1 MNTFFALVTSAF
13 LVPLLCAG
21 LVWADENELNSRAL
35 EQFIRGTTA
44 AQQGNSFEACFFLE
58 EALRLDASSPF
69 LYVALAEQYIQ
80 LAQRTETTE
89 SFDRAES
96 RLKQALEID
105 PKYAPA
111 LELMSRLLSARGKV
125 EEAQRMVEHLVNSY
139 PDERKYKI
147 DLLTLSLTNRRFDRV
162 DEIYRELSPD
172 SAQDFDLARQVVAIY
187 LMSGETERALPYM
200 ESLAKDDSLNAPVA
214 YTLGTLYLQNG
225 DTARALYE
233 VDRALSLDSTD
244 SRTWYL
250 KLVIEFNEGD
260 YAQVLRLASVAR
272 AAAPEDARS
281 ANLEGLTQLRLG
293 DTTAAIERFMR
304 AVDIDSTLYPAA
316 GSLALLYDV
325 KDSIDLSVNYYEQ
338 AIRFS
343 DSAAIYLNNLAYTLA
358 VRGIE
363 LERALFLVERAL
375 ETEPQNASYLDTK
388 GWIYYRMGRFED
400 AETWIR
406 KALKLDQSSA
416 PILEHLGDVYFA
428 LGKKSQARKYWQQAL
443 KSDPNL
449 TTVKEKLAP

>member
-1 MNTFFALVTSAF
+1 MSTFFARATSAVLF
-13 LVPLLCAG
+13 SLLCIG
-21 LVWADENELNSRAL
+21 LAWADENELNSRAL

-44 AQQGNSFEACFFLE
+44 AQQGNTFEACFFFE

-96 RLKQALEID
+96 RLKQALELD
-105 PKYAPA
+105 PNYAPG

-125 EEAQRMVEHLVNSY
+125 DEAQRMVEHLVKSY

-147 DLLTLSLTNRRFDRV
+147 DLLTLSLTNGRFDRV
-162 DEIYRELSPD
+162 DEMYRELSPD
-172 SAQDFDLARQVVAIY
+172 SARDADLARQVVAIY

-200 ESLAKDDSLNAPVA
+200 ESLAIDDSLSAPVA
-214 YTLGTLYLQNG
+214 YTLGTLYLQTG
-225 DTARALYE
+225 DTARALVE

-250 KLVIEFNEGD
+250 KLVIEFNKGD
-260 YAQVLRLASVAR
+260 FAQVLRLASAAR
-272 AAAPEDARS
+272 TAALEDARS

-293 DTTAAIERFMR
+293 DTTAAIERFQR
-304 AVDIDSTLYPAA
+304 ALDIDSTLYSAA
-316 GSLALLYDV
+316 GSLAVLYDAR
-325 KDSIDLSVNYYEQ
+325 DSTDLSVNYYEQ
-338 AIRFS
+338 AISFS

-358 VRGIE
+358 VGGIE
-363 LERALFLVERAL
+363 LERALFLVEKAL
-375 ETEPQNASYLDTK
+375 ETEPLNASYLDTK

-400 AETWIR
+400 AEIWVR
-406 KALKLDQSSA
+406 RALKLDRTSA
-416 PILEHLGDVYFA
+416 PILEHLGDIHSA
-428 LGKKSQARKYWQQAL
+428 LGKKSLARKYWQQAL
-443 KSDPNL
+443 KYDPNL
-449 TTVKEKLAP
+449 TTVREKLAP